1 MRNIFILIFSAVLL
15 TGCAGGKKSINKIL
29 KSTDPEY
36 KLRMAE
42 QFFVKKKYSKA
53 QAVYEDIMPY
63 YRHLQGFEDIYY
75 KYAYCAY
82 YQQDYLNAEN
92 LFKTFLELF
101 PNSTRAEELDYM
113 RAYTYYKQSPRAELD
128 QTNTEKAIG
137 LLQIFINTHPGSAR
151 NKEAYEIIEKLRT
164 KLEVKA
170 YKSAQLYFDL
180 GQFRAAGVSF
190 TNVLNTFPES
200 PKADEYKLMIIRS
213 YFRYA
218 ELSIEE
224 KKVERFEQVVT
235 ECNEFIDRFPESK
248 LSKEV
253 ESFLTQSNNNLKI
266 LNNEQVKT
274 PA

>member
-1 MRNIFILIFSAVLL
+1 MRNIFVLIFTAVLL
-15 TGCAGGKKSINKIL
+15 GGCAGGKKSINKIL

-53 QAVYEDIMPY
+53 QAIYEDIMPY
-63 YRHLQGFEDIYY
+63 YRHLKEFEDIYY
-75 KYAYCAY
+75 KYAYSAY

-101 PNSTRAEELDYM
+101 PNSPKADELDYM

-128 QTNTEKAIG
+128 QTDTEKAIG
-137 LLQIFINTHPGSAR
+137 LFQIFINTHPNSPR
-151 NKEAYEIIEKLRT
+151 NKEAYEIIEKLRA

-170 YKSAQLYFDL
+170 YKAAQLYYDL

-200 PKADEYKLMIIRS
+200 SKADEYKLMIIRS

-224 KKVERFEQVVT
+224 KKVERFEQVIT
-235 ECNEFIDRFPESK
+235 ECNEFNDRFPESK

-253 ESFLTQSNNNLKI
+253 ERFLNQSNNNLKI

>member
-15 TGCAGGKKSINKIL
+15 GGCAGGKKNINKIL

-53 QAVYEDIMPY
+53 QVIYEDIMPY
-63 YRHLQGFEDIYY
+63 YRHLKEFEDIYY
-75 KYAYCAY
+75 KYAYSAY

-101 PNSTRAEELDYM
+101 PNSTKADELDYM
-113 RAYTYYKQSPRAELD
+113 RAYTYYKQSPKAELD

-137 LLQIFINTHPGSAR
+137 LFQIFINTHPNSPR
-151 NKEAYEIIEKLRT
+151 NKEAYEIVEKLRA

-170 YKSAQLYFDL
+170 YKAAQLYYDL

-200 PKADEYKLMIIRS
+200 SKADEYKLMIRPGGAATITSRG
-213 YFRYA
+213 R
-218 ELSIEE
+218 
-224 KKVERFEQVVT
+224 
-235 ECNEFIDRFPESK
+235 
-248 LSKEV
+248 
-253 ESFLTQSNNNLKI
+253 
-266 LNNEQVKT
+266 
-274 PA
+274 